1 MDSAVSATNK
11 KRIAILDTCI
21 DDAPFAQINP
31 NDGET
36 FKRYL
41 QPFRPEWV
49 FDVVLVKQGV
59 FPKSPEDYDGYVVIG
74 SPLSVNGKESWITEL
89 LEFIR
94 LVEKKKVPTFG
105 ACFGHQAIAKA
116 MGGKVETAKHGWG
129 LGTAN
134 THFVKQVKW
143 MQPPADDLIMFAAH
157 QEQVTELPDGAQV
170 LGGSEHCPIGAYH
183 IGNHIFATE
192 YHPEMSEK
200 FMRDVLDYL
209 DDKLDSKTMAKARDS
224 MANPTQGK
232 DFGLWITNFLD
243 QNSLE
248 SPT

>member
-1 MDSAVSATNK
+1 MSTAIQ

-31 NDGET
+31 NDGEA

-41 QPFRPEWV
+41 KPFRPDWV
-49 FDVVLVKQGV
+49 FDVVLVKEGD
-59 FPKSPEDYDGYVVIG
+59 FPKMPEDYDGYVVIG
-74 SPLSVNGKESWITEL
+74 SPMSVNGKEPWIAEL
-89 LEFIR
+89 MKFIR
-94 LVEKKKVPTFG
+94 RVEKKKVPTFG

-116 MGGKVETAKHGWG
+116 LGGKVETAKQGWG

-134 THFVKQVKW
+134 THFVKQVEW

-157 QEQVTELPDGAQV
+157 QEQVTQLPVGAEV
-170 LGGSEHCPIGAYH
+170 LGGSKHCPIGAYR

-200 FMRDVLDYL
+200 FMRDILDYL
-209 DDKLDSKTMAKARDS
+209 DDKLDSQTMAKARHS
-224 MANPTQGK
+224 MAQLTQGEI
-232 DFGLWITNFLD
+232 FGKWIANFFD
-243 QNSLE
+243 QKQGGSLK
-248 SPT
+248 